1 MGTVSEPPATPP
13 PPPPTWLFGLTKAQW
28 QLLAIGAIM
37 MVPPLLFVIIIL
49 VINFGR

>member
-1 MGTVSEPPATPP
+1 MGPVSEPPVTPP

-37 MVPPLLFVIIIL
+37 LVPPLLFVIIIL